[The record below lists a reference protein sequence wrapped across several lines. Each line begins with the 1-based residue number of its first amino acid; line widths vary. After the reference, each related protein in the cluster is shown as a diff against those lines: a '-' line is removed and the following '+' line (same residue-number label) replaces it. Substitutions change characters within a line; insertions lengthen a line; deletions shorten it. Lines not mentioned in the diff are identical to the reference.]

1 MSYRALD
8 VSLDGEST
16 PSRCTS
22 APGRVSGLLLRNSE
36 RSRSVGMLLRHK
48 SADEEIDRTLSDHVD
63 MAQVMR
69 DAEEE
74 RKARQLAEDGQ
85 HSPGWRC
92 AARLLCG
99 KKLLVQIHG
108 RRYWRTTLQLYR
120 EQAELEAIRVVMV
133 EGQPQAVGRMLQRT
147 EEQLAKDNKADDGH
161 RVFTSIFLRTWLKRK
176 IEQSKV
182 GVSCSTSASME
193 PHRAP
198 DPKSYCKRD
207 PPQEHIP
214 FVFDMEHQ
222 RENFL
227 HLSPFHSRT
236 QVLGKLDDLTYR
248 DYKAKQSFDW
258 SSLPVTLQ
266 TDIFRESDADGDGRL
281 DKADIRGLLDGMNIN
296 IMEAKF
302 DQLFHEADTN
312 GDGALDQAGLD
323 GLIIGAIDFEREKER
338 DSLHRAEQI
347 VLGENQLIDRF
358 GRLASRDLVEIYAE
372 RAEIECI
379 IRQR

>member
-1 MSYRALD
+1 M
-8 VSLDGEST
+8 
-16 PSRCTS
+16 
-22 APGRVSGLLLRNSE
+22 
-36 RSRSVGMLLRHK
+36 
-48 SADEEIDRTLSDHVD
+48 
-63 MAQVMR
+63 
-69 DAEEE
+69 
-74 RKARQLAEDGQ
+74 
-85 HSPGWRC
+85 
-92 AARLLCG
+92 
-99 KKLLVQIHG
+99 
-108 RRYWRTTLQLYR
+108 
-120 EQAELEAIRVVMV
+120 
-133 EGQPQAVGRMLQRT
+133 
-147 EEQLAKDNKADDGH
+147 
-161 RVFTSIFLRTWLKRK
+161 
-176 IEQSKV
+176 
-182 GVSCSTSASME
+182 
-193 PHRAP
+193 
-198 DPKSYCKRD
+198 
-207 PPQEHIP
+207 
-214 FVFDMEHQ
+214 FDMEHQ

-281 DKADIRGLLDGMNIN
+281 DKADILGLLDGMNIN

-312 GDGALDQAGLD
+312 GDGALDQAELD